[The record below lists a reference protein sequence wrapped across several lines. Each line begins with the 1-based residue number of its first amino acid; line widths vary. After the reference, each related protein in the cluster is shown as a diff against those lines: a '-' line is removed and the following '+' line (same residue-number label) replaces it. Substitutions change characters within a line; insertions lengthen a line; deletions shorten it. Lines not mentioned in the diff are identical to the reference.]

1 MEHSLELTDTY
12 IFNICEEEPKKEE
25 DEYIKSC
32 SRKTR
37 KEELRALIDKLTD
50 YSTKKLDDTL
60 EEVKKLLSL

>member
-1 MEHSLELTDTY
+1 MNNSLELTDTY
-12 IFNICEEEPKKEE
+12 IFNIYEE

-37 KEELRALIDKLTD
+37 KEELRALIEKLTD
-50 YSTKKLDDTL
+50 YSTKKLDDTV

>member
-1 MEHSLELTDTY
+1 MNNSLELTDTY
-12 IFNICEEEPKKEE
+12 IFNIYEEEKKEE

-37 KEELRALIDKLTD
+37 KEELRALIEKLTD
-50 YSTKKLDDTL
+50 YSTKKLDDTV